1 MNILAYVQSVL
12 HIRWLSKRRW
22 HFDRNSTRKVL
33 IEATSNQVNQFGGYT
48 GMTPADFREFVF
60 AIADKVGF
68 ARERIILGGDH
79 LGPNCWQ
86 QENADAAMEKIR
98 RAGKGMCR
106 AGFSKIHLD
115 ASMSCADD
123 SIPLAPET
131 VAERAAVLCLAAKS
145 VATDCQREQL
155 NYVIGTEVPVPGGE
169 ASAIQSVH
177 ITQAGD
183 ANTLLHVSVPLLPC
197 PAGVNTRRSGIVVQP
212 VWNLTIAILFIIRR
226 KKLRRWRNG

>member
-1 MNILAYVQSVL
+1 
-12 HIRWLSKRRW
+12 
-22 HFDRNSTRKVL
+22 
-33 IEATSNQVNQFGGYT
+33 
-48 GMTPADFREFVF
+48 MTPADFREFVF

-86 QENADAAMEKIR
+86 QENADAAMEKSVELVK
-98 RAGKGMCR
+98 AYVR

-131 VAERAAVLCLAAKS
+131 VAERAAVLCLAAES

-177 ITQAGD
+177 ITQLKMPPILYARIKR
-183 ANTLLHVSVPLLPC
+183 PLLP
-197 PAGVNTRRSGIVVQP
+197 VVWQRR
-212 VWNLTIAILFIIRR
+212 
-226 KKLRRWRNG
+226 